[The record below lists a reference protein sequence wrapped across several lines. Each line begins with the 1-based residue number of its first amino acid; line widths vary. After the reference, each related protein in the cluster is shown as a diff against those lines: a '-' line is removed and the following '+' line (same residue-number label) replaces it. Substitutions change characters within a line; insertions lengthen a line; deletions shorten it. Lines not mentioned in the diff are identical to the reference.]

1 MDVPTAYVDD
11 TDAYF
16 DFEVTDRTG
25 ASLTFTANVGV
36 DSGTYSV
43 VGTWQGTAA
52 AVRVLRVPTS
62 GMAAGGHNLYLQVPS
77 GPDFFLGRVLIKTR
91 STP

>member
-25 ASLTFTANVGV
+25 ATLTFTPSVAV
-36 DSGTYSV
+36 DAGTYSIT
-43 VGTWQGTAA
+43 GTWQGTAS

-62 GMAAGGHNLYLQVPS
+62 TMTAGPHNLYLQVAS
-77 GPDFFLGRVLIKTR
+77 GPDFLLGRVLIKTR